1 MTRLATSRRQKIGFT
16 YAPQVNNN
24 IAVNPPMRNMLVV
37 QDQSFIASPQ
47 TGGGIMEA
55 EQLAYN
61 TPQKNMDYEMSKQID
76 KINFDKPSLIYG
88 GMMKST
94 SEHLKMKQMAKS
106 KGGAVDISD
115 KVRKAHRVSDMLPGE
130 MLRQKLL
137 KKMVRERRMKSLGDR
152 VKTSPIEEGFNG
164 GSLVIPTIN
173 NKMGSQSMGQTLEAT
188 KPYKLNPKPLVGA
201 GKKQKGGFIGMLAA
215 AIAAISAAASAAAA
229 TTVVGSVTVGSLAGA
244 ALTGAAGVAGK
255 KIADKI
261 IGDGIS
267 NLKSKIIKTTE
278 DTKIMFKKLPK
289 EDQEKIKQGIMKLK
303 INPSK
308 EGVIAFSKS
317 IAPMILKETKKELH
331 PKLSKVFK
339 DAGMSGKGLKLAGQ
353 GLGLAGSGE
362 KKFKN
367 EFVKNLVKK
376 LS

>member
-1 MTRLATSRRQKIGFT
+1 
-16 YAPQVNNN
+16 
-24 IAVNPPMRNMLVV
+24 
-37 QDQSFIASPQ
+37 
-47 TGGGIMEA
+47 
-55 EQLAYN
+55 
-61 TPQKNMDYEMSKQID
+61 
-76 KINFDKPSLIYG
+76 
-88 GMMKST
+88 
-94 SEHLKMKQMAKS
+94 
-106 KGGAVDISD
+106 
-115 KVRKAHRVSDMLPGE
+115 

-137 KKMVRERRMKSLGDR
+137 KKMVRERRMRSLGDR
-152 VKTSPIEEGFNG
+152 VKTSPIEDGFNG

-188 KPYKLNPKPLVGA
+188 NPYKIDPKPLVGA

-261 IGDGIS
+261 IGDGMP
-267 NLKSKIIKTTE
+267 NLKSKIVKTVK
-278 DTKIMFKKLPK
+278 DTRIMFKKLPK
-289 EDQEKIKQGIMKLK
+289 EDQEKIKKGIMKLK

-317 IAPMILKETKKELH
+317 IAPMILKETKKELK
-331 PKLSKVFK
+331 PKLTKVFK

-362 KKFKN
+362 MKFKN

>member
-16 YAPQVNNN
+16 YCPQVDNN

-47 TGGGIMEA
+47 TGGGIMYDE
-55 EQLAYN
+55 
-61 TPQKNMDYEMSKQID
+61 PKNMDYSMSEKID
-76 KINFDKPSLIYG
+76 KPNVFNKVKNILFDKPKDLQMI
-88 GMMKST
+88 KST
-94 SEHLKMKQMAKS
+94 SEHLKMKKQMAES
-106 KGGAVDISD
+106 KGGAVDANVSD
-115 KVRKAHRVSDMLPGE
+115 KVSVFQRKTENIQKIQNMLPGE

-137 KKMVRERRMKSLGDR
+137 KKMVRERKMKSLGDR
-152 VKTSPIEEGFNG
+152 VKTSPIEDGFNG

-173 NKMGSQSMGQTLEAT
+173 NKMGSQSMSKTLEAT

-261 IGDGIS
+261 VGDGLP
-267 NLKSKIIKTTE
+267 NLKSKIIKTTQNYS
-278 DTKIMFKKLPK
+278 KN
-289 EDQEKIKQGIMKLK
+289 IK
-303 INPSK
+303 NY
-308 EGVIAFSKS
+308 
-317 IAPMILKETKKELH
+317 
-331 PKLSKVFK
+331 
-339 DAGMSGKGLKLAGQ
+339 
-353 GLGLAGSGE
+353 
-362 KKFKN
+362 
-367 EFVKNLVKK
+367 
-376 LS
+376 